1 MLKITDKISV
11 TSPKRTK
18 MERQGVHAWFPYY
31 AGFSEG
37 FVTDILTNLEL
48 CEDNLILDPMNG
60 SGMTTFA
67 AQKQGIA
74 SIGVEINPA
83 MVRIARAKNGTFSG
97 RWDLGKIVPSII
109 NKTKKKKIKCTFHE
123 DTLGW
128 FPEDVY
134 VTLKRLEAVIL
145 ERKEPDEYPLHPK
158 LESFVNRM
166 HIDRND
172 GGLCNLFLGALL
184 LTARRVSV
192 AQASKNPTW
201 FKPGE
206 AQQETNLDVLEEFE
220 STVNL
225 MDSDLR
231 KAFRVQQDTQN
242 FLVLESDAGKLPIK
256 DELIDAIITSPPYLT
271 RIDYA
276 VGTSPELVLLGYES
290 KEELR
295 SIRRATMGSTCVTGG
310 SYEIVQNWGKTCIN
324 LLKKINHHPSKASS
338 GYYLKMHVQYFRDVE
353 AILREC
359 LRVLKPGA
367 CAILVVQD
375 SWYKEI
381 CVPLGKI
388 YAEMALKLGA
398 DSAET
403 IQTEEVKNHMGLVNT
418 RSRKYRKGKLQEHVV
433 LIRNGGGHYK

>member
-1 MLKITDKISV
+1 MQKILDKISV
-11 TSPKRTK
+11 SSPKRTK

-37 FVTDILTNLEL
+37 FVTDILTNLDL

-74 SIGVEINPA
+74 SIGIEINPA

-97 RWDLGKIVPSII
+97 RWDLGKIIPSII
-109 NKTKKKKIKCTFHE
+109 RKTKKKKINCSFHE
-123 DTLGW
+123 DALGW
-128 FPEDVY
+128 FSEETY
-134 VTLKRLEAVIL
+134 VTLKCLEAVIL
-145 ERKEPDEYPLHPK
+145 DRKDSDEYPLHPK
-158 LESFVNRM
+158 LETFVNRM
-166 HIDRND
+166 HFDRNH
-172 GGLCNLFLGALL
+172 GGLCNFFLGALL

-192 AQASKNPTW
+192 AQESRNPTW
-201 FKPGE
+201 FKPGKI
-206 AQQETNLDVLEEFE
+206 QQKNNLDVLEEFE
-220 STVNL
+220 SIIYS
-225 MDSDLR
+225 MDADLR
-231 KAFRVQQDTQN
+231 KAFQVKPDTQN

-290 KEELR
+290 KEKLR

-324 LLKKINHHPSKASS
+324 LLKKITHHPSKASS
-338 GYYLKMHVQYFRDVE
+338 GYYLKMHIQYFRDAE
-353 AILREC
+353 ALLREC

-367 CAILVVQD
+367 CAVLVVQD

-398 DSAET
+398 DSAGT

-418 RSRKYRKGKLQEHVV
+418 RSRIYRKGKLQEHVV
-433 LIRNGGGHYK
+433 LIRKG